1 MSRSPSHPLAAYA
14 RTALLLLAAL
24 AGALLPAASAAGSG
38 GEVGAQTAARVHALA
53 ARVPLPPLASSF
65 AQLQAREAARAASR
79 GGHRR
84 KRARKPALRGNP
96 LRALLAFEAMQ
107 RYDYIGGSGLYVGD
121 PFSDLWSFSQ
131 AMAAT
136 VSLYRIPR
144 AGAGLG
150 REIHTRL
157 VGLGSYLD
165 RTNAG
170 EPEGVFTSTLP
181 AFDAAVAPPAGPGG
195 AKFYDDNDW
204 VGIEL
209 MRIYELTHDPSALGT
224 AEAIMAFE
232 MSGWQSDPRQACP
245 GGIPFSNAAE
255 NGTRNAVTNAPVAE
269 LGVQLY
275 SATHNI
281 AYLQFAQMTY
291 EWVRSCLLQPSGLY
305 ADSIRR
311 NGSVDPT
318 LWSYN
323 QGTMIGAGALLY
335 QATGNGAFLF
345 QARQTARAALAY
357 YTLERLRTEIPFFP
371 AVFFRNLAYLDSLT
385 HDPPGTA
392 LAQSY
397 ANYFWQHQRL
407 PHYLFTWGSPP
418 APQLLV
424 QAAIVQIYALLSSD
438 PRGFF

>member
-24 AGALLPAASAAGSG
+24 AGAGLPATSAAGSG
-38 GEVGAQTAARVHALA
+38 GEVGAQPAARVHALA
-53 ARVPLPPLASSF
+53 ARVPLPPLAASF

-79 GGHRR
+79 GGRGR

-144 AGAGLG
+144 ASAGLG

-195 AKFYDDNDW
+195 AKFYDDND
-204 VGIEL
+204 
-209 MRIYELTHDPSALGT
+209 
-224 AEAIMAFE
+224 
-232 MSGWQSDPRQACP
+232 
-245 GGIPFSNAAE
+245 
-255 NGTRNAVTNAPVAE
+255 
-269 LGVQLY
+269 
-275 SATHNI
+275 
-281 AYLQFAQMTY
+281 
-291 EWVRSCLLQPSGLY
+291 
-305 ADSIRR
+305 
-311 NGSVDPT
+311 
-318 LWSYN
+318 
-323 QGTMIGAGALLY
+323 
-335 QATGNGAFLF
+335 
-345 QARQTARAALAY
+345 
-357 YTLERLRTEIPFFP
+357 
-371 AVFFRNLAYLDSLT
+371 
-385 HDPPGTA
+385 
-392 LAQSY
+392 
-397 ANYFWQHQRL
+397 
-407 PHYLFTWGSPP
+407 
-418 APQLLV
+418 
-424 QAAIVQIYALLSSD
+424 
-438 PRGFF
+438 